1 MRLVNQM
8 PDVEGSTTTLAS
20 ADRTR
25 GSSRDGLPPSS
36 SMAHS
41 VSTFLASPPVI
52 ARDALWSALGCR
64 QPSDLDRGTRAATE
78 SRARAMFRS
87 LVGRP
92 AY

>member
-8 PDVEGSTTTLAS
+8 PDVDGSTTTSPS
-20 ADRTR
+20 ADHMR
-25 GSSRDGLPPSS
+25 GWSRDGLPPSS

-41 VSTFLASPPVI
+41 VSTFLASPPTI

-64 QPSDLDRGTRAATE
+64 QPPDASGDLTVAADKW
-78 SRARAMFRS
+78 ARAMLRS

-92 AY
+92 TC